1 MSDRN
6 IMDNAAF
13 DSWLMEQRALQGMS
27 DDELLVEVVSQA
39 LREDTLKGR
48 VQGLIDLANLCMLM
62 ADKSMG
68 SCGSIATCLTI
79 VRN

>member
-6 IMDNAAF
+6 IVDNAAF

-39 LREDTLKGR
+39 LREDTVEGR
-48 VQGLIDLANLCMLM
+48 AQSLIDLANLCMLM

>member
-27 DDELLVEVVSQA
+27 DDELLVEVVSHA
-39 LREDTLKGR
+39 LREDTVEGR
-48 VQGLIDLANLCMLM
+48 AQGLIDLANLRMLM

>member
-6 IMDNAAF
+6 IVDNAAF

-39 LREDTLKGR
+39 LREDTVEGR
-48 VQGLIDLANLCMLM
+48 AQGLIDLANLCMLM